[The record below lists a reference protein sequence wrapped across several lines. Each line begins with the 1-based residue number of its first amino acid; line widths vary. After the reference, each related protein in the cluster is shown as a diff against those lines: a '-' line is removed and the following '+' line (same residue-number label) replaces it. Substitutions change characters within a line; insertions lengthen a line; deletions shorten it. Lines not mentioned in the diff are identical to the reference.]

1 MNKRIREL
9 VYSKYGGHCAY
20 CGREI
25 AYKDMQVDH
34 IIPIWRGTNRE
45 AENRYRQHLGL
56 QQREYGND
64 DLSNLTPACRRC
76 NFRKGTSTIEQFR
89 EDLQHQAE
97 GVVKRSF
104 QVRQSIDYGLL
115 EYHPKKVV
123 FYFETQSEG
132 EEVSEN
138 EDK

>member
-34 IIPIWRGTNRE
+34 IQPKFRNNRWHE
-45 AENRYRQHLGL
+45 HGA
-56 QQREYGND
+56 D
-64 DLSNLTPACRRC
+64 DISNYNPTCRRC
-76 NFRKGTSTIEQFR
+76 NFRKSTYSIEQFR
-89 EDLQHQAE
+89 DQLQRQAE
-97 GVVKRSF
+97 GIVKRSF

>member
-9 VYSKYGGHCAY
+9 VYQKYGGHCAY

-34 IIPIWRGTNRE
+34 IQPKFRNNRWQE
-45 AENRYRQHLGL
+45 HGA
-56 QQREYGND
+56 D
-64 DLSNLTPACRRC
+64 DISNYNPACRRC

-97 GVVKRSF
+97 GIVKRSF

-115 EYHPKKVV
+115 EYHQKKVV
-123 FYFETQSEG
+123 FYFEQQAS
-132 EEVSEN
+132 
-138 EDK
+138 